1 MKRALVTG
9 ASSGIGAAAAR
20 ALAAEGFAVALLA
33 RRAAPLEEVRA
44 SLAGSGHRVL
54 TCDLTDAAAI
64 RAAAEELRAEWDGLE
79 LVVANA
85 GVGYRALLSELDDEL
100 VERVFATNVLA
111 PMRLARELLPALQA
125 GEAPVWINVS
135 SVVGRRGVPGQAAYS
150 ASKAAL
156 SSLSEAMR
164 LEWAPHGIAVCTLNP
179 ALTATG
185 FFEAQPNPGAL
196 PDPDLAS
203 AAGPDDVARELVAL
217 AKAPRPERSLR
228 WKWWLLGALTPIF
241 PRLSDRLLAKRL
253 GGGWQAPKR

>member
-111 PMRLARELLPALQA
+111 PMRLARA
-125 GEAPVWINVS
+125 GRMRRRAPWLTLRRS
-135 SVVGRRGVPGQAAYS
+135 SAEDPGVPAAS
-150 ASKAAL
+150 
-156 SSLSEAMR
+156 
-164 LEWAPHGIAVCTLNP
+164 T
-179 ALTATG
+179 T
-185 FFEAQPNPGAL
+185 
-196 PDPDLAS
+196 
-203 AAGPDDVARELVAL
+203 
-217 AKAPRPERSLR
+217 
-228 WKWWLLGALTPIF
+228 
-241 PRLSDRLLAKRL
+241 
-253 GGGWQAPKR
+253 

>member
-9 ASSGIGAAAAR
+9 ASSGIGAAAAV
-20 ALAAEGFAVALLA
+20 ALAEAGYTVALLA
-33 RRAAPLEEVRA
+33 RSEAPLETTRA
-44 SLAGSGHRVL
+44 RLVGDGHLVIP
-54 TCDLTDAAAI
+54 CDLQDPAAI
-64 RAAAEELRAEWDGLE
+64 RAAAGVLRATWGGLE

-85 GVGYRALLSELDDEL
+85 GIGYRALLAELDDDL
-100 VERVFATNVLA
+100 LDRVFATNVLA
-111 PMRLARELLPALQA
+111 PMRLARELYALLKD
-125 GEAPVWINVS
+125 GETPVWINVS

-164 LEWAPHGIAVCTLNP
+164 VEWAPDLIAVCTLNP

-203 AAGPDDVARELVAL
+203 AAGPEDVAREIVQL
-217 AKAPRPERSLR
+217 ARHPQPERSLR

-241 PRLSDRLLAKRL
+241 PRLSDRLLVKRL
-253 GGGWQAPKR
+253 GGGWSAPKR